1 MTGKRMVF
9 LVALLTLALAGL
21 AAPGEEP
28 ASTVDQAP
36 SRFAALDGLRVHY
49 KSLGHGE
56 TALVFVHGWTCDL
69 TFWRAQVPAFVD
81 KTRVLLTDLPGHGQ
95 SAKPTIEY
103 TMDLFAR
110 AVDAVLQDARVDT
123 AVLVGHSMG
132 MPVIRQFY
140 RLFPHKTRAL
150 VAVDGSL
157 RAFDDK
163 AGEFAQLIA
172 RLSGPDYQDTQAKFI
187 DGMFTEQT
195 PAGVRETVK
204 ATMQRAP
211 QHVAVSALKGIVDPA
226 IWKDDAIAVPLQV
239 IVAKTPFW
247 SADHER
253 YVRTLAPQVDYRV
266 MDGVGHFLMLENPG
280 AFNERLAA
288 FLRNERFLEP

>member
-1 MTGKRMVF
+1 MTRKRRVF
-9 LVALLTLALAGL
+9 LVALLTLSLAGL

-28 ASTVDQAP
+28 ARTVDQAP
-36 SRFAALDGLRVHY
+36 SQFAALDRIRVHY

-69 TFWRAQVPAFVD
+69 TFWRSQVPAFAGH
-81 KTRVLLTDLPGHGQ
+81 TRILLIDLPGHGQ
-95 SAKPTIEY
+95 SDKPTIEY

-110 AVDAVLQDARVDT
+110 AVDAVLQDARVET

-132 MPVIRQFY
+132 TPVIRQFY

-150 VAVDGSL
+150 VVVDGSL

-172 RLSGPDYQDTQAKFI
+172 RLSGPDYQDNQAKFI
-187 DGMFTEQT
+187 DSMFTETT

-204 ATMQRAP
+204 ATMQNAP
-211 QHVAVSALKGIVDPA
+211 QHVAVSAMKGMFDPA
-226 IWKDDAIAVPLQV
+226 IWTDDTIAVPLQV
-239 IVAKTPFW
+239 IVAKAPFW
-247 SADHER
+247 SADYEQ
-253 YVRTLAPQVDYRV
+253 YVRKLAPQVDYRV

-280 AFNERLAA
+280 AFNELLAA
-288 FLRNERFLEP
+288 FVRKERLLKP